1 MPPTP
6 NATGPADT
14 APMTRREAAV
24 RRFVRARYGLRG
36 SLSLHRHALG
46 LDLLRAPLNVALSP
60 LFLLTRLLAL
70 PLRWVGLRGA
80 ASWLSQRRIFL
91 KSDMARQI
99 EADLTVFLADL
110 AEQGLAPNAAPE
122 TTRRAIADYA
132 ETRNAV
138 SEITT
143 SVLVLASGM
152 LLFHRAT
159 PGVFSLAGPLADL
172 RAQTRAIENFALG
185 SWAGRMWYGAF
196 PVELS
201 TPELV
206 LTGAALAIL
215 ASVLT
220 TFAGLIADPVQLWTG
235 IHHRRLMRMLR
246 RLDQA
251 QEGPSLEREHL
262 LARLGDLSDAA
273 LSLWR
278 SFKG

>member
-1 MPPTP
+1 MQPDPAP
-6 NATGPADT
+6 LPADT
-14 APMTRREAAV
+14 RPMTRRESQV

-36 SLSLHRHALG
+36 SLALHRHALG
-46 LDLLRAPLNVALSP
+46 LDLLRAPMNVALSP
-60 LFLLTRLLAL
+60 LFLLTRLAAL

-80 ASWLSQRRIFL
+80 ATWLSQRRIFL

-99 EADLTVFLADL
+99 EADLTAFVADL
-110 AEQGLAPNAAPE
+110 ADQGLAPETAPE
-122 TTRRAIADYA
+122 TTQRAIADYA

-143 SVLVLASGM
+143 SLLVLLSGM
-152 LLFHRAT
+152 ALFHRTT
-159 PGVFSLAGPLADL
+159 PGVLSLAGPLADL
-172 RAQTRAIENFALG
+172 RAQTRAIEGFALG
-185 SWAGRMWYGAF
+185 NWAGRMWYGAF

-201 TPELV
+201 MSELI
-206 LTGAALAIL
+206 LTGAVLAML

-235 IHHRRLMRMLR
+235 IHQRRLMRLLR
-246 RLDQA
+246 RLDRA
-251 QEGPSLEREHL
+251 SEGPPLEREHL

-273 LSLWR
+273 ISIWR

>member
-1 MPPTP
+1 MPQAPAP
-6 NATGPADT
+6 MPADT
-14 APMTRREAAV
+14 RPMTRREAEV

-36 SLSLHRHALG
+36 SLALHRQALG

-60 LFLLTRLLAL
+60 LFLLTRLSAL
-70 PLRWVGLRGA
+70 PLRWIGLRGA
-80 ASWLSQRRIFL
+80 ATWLSQRRIFL

-99 EADLTVFLADL
+99 EVDLKAFVDGLAD
-110 AEQGLAPNAAPE
+110 QDLAPKAPPE
-122 TTRRAIADYA
+122 ITARTIADYA

-143 SVLVLASGM
+143 SLLVLASGM

-159 PGVFSLAGPLADL
+159 PGVISLAGPLADL
-172 RAQTRAIENFALG
+172 RAQTRAIEDFALG
-185 SWAGRMWYGAF
+185 NWAGRMWYGAF

-206 LTGAALAIL
+206 LTGAVLAML

-235 IHHRRLMRMLR
+235 IHHRRLMRMLA

-251 QEGPSLEREHL
+251 GGGPALEREHL

-273 LSLWR
+273 ISIWR